1 LIEAAASHETSPTA
15 KAREVSN
22 ALARLPDWKSAIESH
37 AKERSDILVSDHRRV
52 REAVKGAGRIDV
64 FPVFPIDLIG
74 AYSLLP
80 ALD

>member
-1 LIEAAASHETSPTA
+1 MI
-15 KAREVSN
+15 
-22 ALARLPDWKSAIESH
+22 WKVAIESH